1 MKRFILSLLALSL
14 TTSLWSC
21 KEIVI
26 AGINSSSEARLE
38 VMPHSR
44 VRTLNVTSE
53 VTKID
58 ARQDI
63 EVRYI
68 PTGQKSITVTSNLKD
83 PSLLNIHVS
92 GNTLIAAYK
101 KGARYIGG
109 SVHTVV
115 EISGYTINEMK
126 SSSSGEIKVLQP
138 LTLQCPLNISTS
150 SSGSISLIG
159 GTATAVNIAASSSG
173 DVDLNNFNT
182 PSLTIAASSGADVD
196 CEYLTAD
203 NVNISASSGA
213 DVDCKGTARTANFTA
228 SSGADIS
235 ADKLFTERAVATAS
249 SGADIDCKARSLQR
263 NTSSGGSVT
272 NH

>member
-14 TTSLWSC
+14 TISLWSC

-26 AGINSSSEARLE
+26 AGINSPGEAHLE

-101 KGARYIGG
+101 GARYIDN

-115 EISGYTINEMK
+115 EISGYTINDMK
-126 SSSSGEIKVLQP
+126 TSSSGEIKVLQP

-159 GTATAVNIAASSSG
+159 GSATAVNIAASSSG
-173 DVDLNNFNT
+173 DVD
-182 PSLTIAASSGADVD
+182 LTIAASSGADVD
-196 CEYLTAD
+196 CEYLTVG

-235 ADKLFTERAVATAS
+235 AKELFTERAVATAS
-249 SGADIDCKARSLQR
+249 SGADIDCKARSLQKD
-263 NTSSGGSVT
+263 TSSGGSVT

>member
-26 AGINSSSEARLE
+26 AGISEARLE

-115 EISGYTINEMK
+115 EISGYTINDMK
-126 SSSSGEIKVLQP
+126 TSSSGEIKVIQP

-159 GTATAVNIAASSSG
+159 GSATSVNIAAS
-173 DVDLNNFNT
+173 FNT

-196 CEYLTAD
+196 CEYLTAG

-235 ADKLFTERAVATAS
+235 AKELFTERAVATAS
-249 SGADIDCKARSLQR
+249 SGADINCKARSLQK

>member
-26 AGINSSSEARLE
+26 AGINSSSEAHLE

-44 VRTLNVTSE
+44 VRTLNVTGE

-101 KGARYIGG
+101 GARYIDN

-115 EISGYTINEMK
+115 EISGYTINDMK
-126 SSSSGEIKVLQP
+126 TSSSGEIKVLQP

-159 GTATAVNIAASSSG
+159 GSATAVNIAASSSG

-196 CEYLTAD
+196 CEYLTAG

-235 ADKLFTERAVATAS
+235 AKELFTERAVATAS
-249 SGADIDCKARSLQR
+249 SGADIDCKARSLQKD
-263 NTSSGGSVT
+263 TSSGGSVT

>member
-14 TTSLWSC
+14 TISLWSC

-26 AGINSSSEARLE
+26 AGINSPGEAHLE

-83 PSLLNIHVS
+83 PSILNIHVS

-101 KGARYIGG
+101 GARYIDN

-115 EISGYTINEMK
+115 EISGYTINDMK
-126 SSSSGEIKVLQP
+126 TSSSGEIKVLQP

-159 GTATAVNIAASSSG
+159 GSATAVNIAASSSG

-196 CEYLTAD
+196 CEYLTAG

-235 ADKLFTERAVATAS
+235 AKELFTERAVATAS
-249 SGADIDCKARSLQR
+249 SGADIDCKARSLQK